1 MPDVTIEH
9 AIGAIEEARAGG
21 TPAADAPGM
30 VEVPHAR
37 ALSALAALGADDATA
52 RRLVAE
58 AAERL
63 GGRVETTRSEVHN
76 VHAGRSFATFQSRTT
91 ILLPAPGSPPG

>member
-1 MPDVTIEH
+1 MPQVTIEH

-21 TPAADAPGM
+21 IPSKEEPDM
-30 VEVPHAR
+30 VEVPHLR
-37 ALSALAALGADDATA
+37 VLSALAALGADDAAA
-52 RRLVAE
+52 RRLLAD

-63 GGRVETTRSEVHN
+63 GGRVQTTRSEVHN

-91 ILLPAPGSPPG
+91 ILLPAPGR